1 MIEYFLANNKYYK
14 EIIESNDYNIK
25 NGSIDFMI
33 SASLA
38 DYSKGDK
45 NIFIV
50 LPNLYE
56 AQKTYDKLTSIL
68 NEENVLFFPGDELVA
83 AEILNTSGDF
93 KFERINTIVSL
104 LKKDRKYIIVSNLNA
119 VVKYELNKSFWQN
132 AIFNIKK
139 DMNFKREL
147 LIEKL
152 LSSGYKRTYT
162 VTRTGEFSNRG
173 EIIDIFPL
181 NSTQPIRID
190 YFDDDIDTIKEF
202 DIDTQKSVREINN
215 IEIIPVSE
223 LFYSDDLL
231 KKALNKIDEFKNSL
245 SLNLDEDSKISDDI
259 LNLESRNNTDNLI
272 RYIKF
277 FDDSKTSILDFS
289 SNKKVYYVDMASLKE
304 TYYHLTNDLAEY
316 CNSVNSYF
324 VLKLDYFMSFDK
336 FVTYANIKS
345 EGLSEYFENGF
356 NPFIENI
363 DRFQGNPELIVSYL
377 KDLCNK
383 SVVIVALTSE
393 LRLERL
399 KDILL
404 ENSIQYHTVT
414 GEYQIKKGFINIV
427 YGESFVSFS
436 AFSKEIVILNEETL
450 FDSKYIAKKAK
461 YKSIYKNTSKV
472 SHYNELKEGDYVVH
486 FDYGIGIYKG
496 LKTIDNNG
504 IKRDYLEISYAE
516 GDTLYVPL
524 EQISRIEK
532 YNVGEVDNVHI
543 TKIRTGAWERA
554 KERVRKKV
562 HDISDKLI
570 KLYASRSQSVGFACD
585 RDNAMQMEFEN
596 NFLYELTLDQ
606 EKAISDVK
614 KDMESSRVMDRLICG
629 DVGYGKTEVALR
641 AAFKAVMNS
650 KQVAL
655 LCPTTILA
663 SQHYKNFKSRMEEF
677 GVTVELINR
686 FVPMKKQKEIFK
698 GLEQGNVDIVIGTHR
713 LLSDQIKYH
722 DLGLLI
728 IDEEQRFGV
737 MHKEK
742 IRQIKVNVDTI
753 TLSATPIPR
762 TLQMSIAGIKE
773 LSMITTPPK
782 NRYPVQT
789 YVLERNDAIIRDA
802 ILREMARGGQVFYMY
817 NFVEDID
824 SIAAKINKLVP
835 DARVA
840 VGHGKMEKSEL
851 EDIISSFINKE
862 YDVLVCTTII
872 ETGIDIPDCNTLI
885 VHDANRLGLSQLY
898 QLRGRVG
905 RSDRIAYAYMMYEPK
920 RRLTEEAKKRLEAIK
935 EFNELGSGYKIAM
948 RDLAIRGAGDIL
960 GDEQSGFIT
969 SVGLETYL
977 EILNEEIDKI
987 KNPKQEDKNKEDEP
1001 LNIELVSRTIS
1012 NKYIS
1017 NDDVKIEIHK
1027 KIDKL
1032 KTLSGL
1038 LELSDELHDRFGDY
1052 PDELKY
1058 YMYEKLYQNKL
1069 KENNIVRT
1077 FDTDNEI
1084 RLFFSREA
1092 SNNIDGNKIFMLANQ
1107 TSNDIKLNYYDHQI
1121 SIIFNKRN
1129 LKNKNDYLIVLATF
1143 LDKLINSK

>member
-1 MIEYFLANNKYYK
+1 MIEYFLANNSFYK
-14 EIIESNDYNIK
+14 EIINSSDYNIK
-25 NGSIDFMI
+25 NGSTDYMI
-33 SASLA
+33 SLA
-38 DYSKGDK
+38 VTDFKENNK

-68 NEENVLFFPGDELVA
+68 NEEYVLFFPGDELVA
-83 AEILNTSGDF
+83 AEILNSSGDF

-104 LKKDRKYIIVSNLNA
+104 LKNDRKYIIVTNVNA
-119 VVKYELNKSFWQN
+119 AVKYELNKSLWQSS
-132 AIFNIKK
+132 IFSLKK
-139 DMNFKREL
+139 DLTFKREL

-152 LSSGYKRTYT
+152 LSAGYKRTYT

-181 NSTQPIRID
+181 NSLSPVRID
-190 YFDDDIDTIKEF
+190 YFDDDIDSIKEF
-202 DIDTQKSVREINN
+202 DIDTQKSIREINQ

-223 LFYSDDLL
+223 LFYSSQVLE
-231 KKALNKIDEFKNSL
+231 ASLNKIKEFKESL
-245 SLNLDEDSKISDDI
+245 SITLDEDEKISQD
-259 LNLESRNNTDNLI
+259 LMNLENRDNVDNLM

-277 FDDSKTSILDFS
+277 FDSNAQSILDFVED
-289 SNKKVYYVDMASLKE
+289 KKIYYVDMGSLKE
-304 TYYHLTNDLAEY
+304 TYEHMTNDLASY
-316 CNSVNSYF
+316 CQSVNSFF
-324 VLKLDYFMSFDK
+324 VLKLDYYMSLDK
-336 FVTYANIKS
+336 FLSYPNIKS
-345 EGLSEYFENGF
+345 EGLIEYFSNGF
-356 NPFIENI
+356 NPCLETI
-363 DRFQGNPELIVSYL
+363 DKFQGNPELIVTYL
-377 KDLCNK
+377 KENYNK
-383 SVVIVALTSE
+383 STIIISLNSE
-393 LRLERL
+393 LRLQRL

-404 ENSIQYHTVT
+404 ENSITYQVVS
-414 GEYQIKKGFINIV
+414 GEFQIKKGFVNIV
-427 YGESFVSFS
+427 YGQSFVTLSL
-436 AFSKEIVILNEETL
+436 FSKKIIIINEETL
-450 FDSKYIAKKAK
+450 FDSKYVARKAK
-461 YKSIYKNTSKV
+461 YKSIYKNTTKV
-472 SHYNELKEGDYVVH
+472 SSYNELKDGDYVVH

-504 IKRDYLEISYAE
+504 IKRDYLEISYAD

-532 YNVGEVDNVHI
+532 YNVGDDSQVKI

-570 KLYASRSQSVGFACD
+570 KLYATRSQSVGFACD

-596 NFLYELTLDQ
+596 NFFFELTPDQ

-614 KDMESSRVMDRLICG
+614 RDMESSKVMDRLICG

-663 SQHYKNFKSRMEEF
+663 SQHYKNFKSRMEDF
-677 GVTVELINR
+677 GVTIELVNR

-802 ILREMARGGQVFYMY
+802 VLREMARGGQVFYMY
-817 NFVEDID
+817 NFVDDIE
-824 SIAAKINKLVP
+824 SIASHIQTLVP
-835 DARVA
+835 DARVGI
-840 VGHGKMEKSEL
+840 GHGKMEKSEL
-851 EDIISSFINKE
+851 EDIISAFINKE

-885 VHDANRLGLSQLY
+885 IHDANRLGLSQLY

-905 RSDRIAYAYMMYEPK
+905 RSDRIAYAYMMYQPK
-920 RRLTEEAKKRLEAIK
+920 MRLTDEAKKRLEAIK

-977 EILNEEIDKI
+977 EILNEEIEKI
-987 KNPKQEDKNKEDEP
+987 KHPKLEDKNKKEEVP
-1001 LNIELVSRTIS
+1001 NVELVSRTID
-1012 NKYIS
+1012 NRYIS

-1032 KTLSGL
+1032 KTLDGL
-1038 LELSDELHDRFGDY
+1038 LELSEELHDRFGDY

-1069 KENNIVRT
+1069 EENHIVRT
-1077 FDTDNEI
+1077 IDTTNEMT
-1084 RLFFSREA
+1084 LFFSREA
-1092 SNNIDGNKIFMLANQ
+1092 SQNIDGNKIFMLANE
-1107 TSNDIKLNYYDHQI
+1107 TSKDIRLNYYDHQI
-1121 SIIFNKRN
+1121 QIIFNKRN
-1129 LKNKNDYLIVLATF
+1129 LKNKNDYLIVLSTF
-1143 LDKLINSK
+1143 LDKLAKK